1 MGIFNDGMYTEEEVN
16 RIKEIYLDIGWL
28 LRDFEGT
35 PIYLQKKWSHEY
47 IKDCWSA
54 YNLNEISRILTEKLQ
69 QYGYNYICKYKQE
82 SIFDVIYVEE
92 VKENE
97 RI

>member
-1 MGIFNDGMYTEEEVN
+1 MGIFNDGMYNEEEV
-16 RIKEIYLDIGWL
+16 RKIKEVYLDVGWL

-35 PIYLQKKWSHEY
+35 SSYLQKKWKHEY
-47 IKDCWSA
+47 IKNCWNA
-54 YNLNEISRILTEKLQ
+54 YDLNEISQILTKKFQ
-69 QYGYNYICKYKQE
+69 QYGYNYICKYKRE

-97 RI
+97 RV